1 MPTGGV
7 MDTKRPGRPS
17 TSVSEKK
24 VATLREM
31 FKSNPSKSTR
41 WGLLTA
47 STIFYM
53 NRNSSS
59 EWKELSRRSFNLFSN
74 LTLLSSRDFTSLD
87 DKNEDNN
94 ESEEYENW
102 DEDEEEEEEERK
114 QLHCDFESGKVSLE
128 TLHKY
133 ILTTEVDNG
142 VVLTLL
148 ATENVVFHQEC

>member
-74 LTLLSSRDFTSLD
+74 LTLLSSRDFTSLVVEKLD
-87 DKNEDNN
+87 SMGTFLTGTIQRN
-94 ESEEYENW
+94 
-102 DEDEEEEEEERK
+102 RK
-114 QLHCDFESGKVSLE
+114 FLPPNLLSKFDIGHVKFFRKAF
-128 TLHKY
+128 
-133 ILTTEVDNG
+133 
-142 VVLTLL
+142 VLLCRKIQ
-148 ATENVVFHQEC
+148 FC